1 MADTACNASLM
12 QGIWPTAS
20 LDTGLAIE
28 LQLQRI
34 NAILSMKNTLLT
46 FKGQLGHCGDR
57 EVFIGFATAAELG
70 RISFPDV
77 LDEVTGNGYQR
88 RFNRE
93 HSLEFKRYIQE
104 PGATTIPLTFNL
116 RPDRKG
122 WKVKN
127 GPSGATL
134 SVDISKEPV
143 MAQVDCQH
151 RLGYLRGS
159 QIPFAFMAY
168 IGLSIDEEMEIFR
181 VINGKAKGLSGSLL
195 DFTEA
200 RLVEDDLKTARPE
213 LFLALV
219 LHEDQR
225 SPWYQRLDLGGNRT
239 TGPLRIP
246 SLCLVQTRL
255 AHADFARRT
264 LAGPLG
270 FSLLFSQDIQ
280 GTRAIG
286 IGHQAGQAI
295 EQIHGPQDGNEV
307 SQRDRPG
314 FFKPLQRRQTDAAF
328 VRKVRLGQAGTIGRY
343 PPGLQRRGKC
353 MRDFVIGHSMDN
365 RHIEAVTVDK
375 LVQLAGRLEVLQ
387 LGIGKHGGPFPVAD
401 TVNAKIPNFARQPA
415 WLLGF
420 AFHDTVNA
428 SI

>member
-239 TGPLRIP
+239 TGPLRIA
-246 SLCLVQTRL
+246 SLRTMQK
-255 AHADFARRT
+255 AARRFLREAGLSNKDVDNST
-264 LAGPLG
+264 ATLVIDFWRAITVVLSKQWNQPRQNMLVKGIGVYCLMSLAGELFRESVIKRVACDLDYFISALSDFVHGIDWSNKGPLKG
-270 FSLLFSQDIQ
+270 YGGAS
-280 GTRAIG
+280 GA
-286 IGHQAGQAI
+286 
-295 EQIHGPQDGNEV
+295 
-307 SQRDRPG
+307 
-314 FFKPLQRRQTDAAF
+314 DAALALL
-328 VRKVRLGQAGTIGRY
+328 RQI
-343 PPGLQRRGKC
+343 RRNNLSEYMSHGKQE
-353 MRDFVIGHSMDN
+353 HPT
-365 RHIEAVTVDK
+365 H
-375 LVQLAGRLEVLQ
+375 
-387 LGIGKHGGPFPVAD
+387 
-401 TVNAKIPNFARQPA
+401 
-415 WLLGF
+415 
-420 AFHDTVNA
+420 
-428 SI
+428 